1 MRTFR
6 LQLLLCAAV
15 LLGTTACTEQSTS
28 TGYTID
34 GEISGVSGKVY
45 LSVFEGKQ
53 PRVIDSTEVMNG
65 AFRFTGEVSVP
76 IYAAVEAQDGAIS
89 RFFLENRPI
98 RITGSAAA
106 PQDIR
111 VTG

>member
-6 LQLLLCAAV
+6 LQLLLCVAV
-15 LLGTTACTEQSTS
+15 LGVTACTEQSTS

-53 PRVIDSTEVMNG
+53 PCVINSTDVMKG
-65 AFRFTGEVSVP
+65 EYRFSGEVSV
-76 IYAAVEAQDGAIS
+76 AI
-89 RFFLENRPI
+89 
-98 RITGSAAA
+98 
-106 PQDIR
+106 
-111 VTG
+111 